1 VTRPLFEQYKDALRQ
16 GHLAARAGR
25 IDEALAAY
33 VEAGRLAPDRAAPHT
48 SRATVLHRAGRDP
61 EAFAAFDK
69 ALEISPDDDATLRA
83 RAVTFREMGRLAS
96 AAADLERLAEAFDA
110 DGRRAD
116 ALTTAREA
124 LAITATPARRAL
136 VQRLEEPVDEA
147 VPRQVARRQPAK
159 VEPRAPAPAP
169 AARAP
174 EAKPE
179 PSVVEAA
186 LPESATAEPAAAE
199 PGAEEPLAAE
209 AVAAKPVTAEPEPTP
224 APSAPAPG
232 TSSTLMDLYD
242 APIDEAVE
250 APPSEIAAAAPDLD
264 LAAALA
270 SEPDVEPPP
279 ESRDVVS
286 APGGSLMDLYD
297 APIEGGPETDAV
309 AAAVASPVFEGATED
324 LHAAPLVPEMAA
336 LNAPVPGRISLDPS
350 ARDPGSD
357 FLIQLEPDADPS
369 AAIPWPAIDLPSAP
383 PPPIVGPPPDPEGL
397 MAEALA
403 LIDSGDAKAAR
414 NLLLTAVMVHRA
426 AGRPDAAIDVC
437 LQLLALFPGDAHV
450 HLAIAGLQLD
460 RGWRILA
467 TEKIQLLLRLT
478 ALTGDTQAEA
488 DAHALM
494 AERIHDEGPASFAR
508 A

>member
-1 VTRPLFEQYKDALRQ
+1 LPAVTRPLFEQYKDALRR

-25 IDEALAAY
+25 IDEAVAGYA
-33 VEAGRLAPDRAAPHT
+33 EAGRLAPDRAAPHT
-48 SRATVLHRAGRDP
+48 SRAMVLHRAGRDP

-69 ALEISPDDDATLRA
+69 ALQISPDDEATLRA

-96 AAADLERLAEAFDA
+96 AAADLERLAEALDT
-110 DGRRAD
+110 DGRRAE

-136 VQRLEEPVDEA
+136 VERLEEPVDEA
-147 VPRQVARRQPAK
+147 APRQLTPRQPAK
-159 VEPRAPAPAP
+159 V
-169 AARAP
+169 
-174 EAKPE
+174 
-179 PSVVEAA
+179 
-186 LPESATAEPAAAE
+186 ATAPTPGPAIPA
-199 PGAEEPLAAE
+199 
-209 AVAAKPVTAEPEPTP
+209 PEPTP
-224 APSAPAPG
+224 EPISAGAAPEPADAEPVAGEVEPPTPAPARG

-242 APIDEAVE
+242 APIAEVAE
-250 APPSEIAAAAPDLD
+250 APSGEIAAAVTEAGLD
-264 LAAALA
+264 AAMA
-270 SEPDVEPPP
+270 SELDDQPEPGIPEAAPP
-279 ESRDVVS
+279 S
-286 APGGSLMDLYD
+286 GGSLMDLYD
-297 APIEGGPETDAV
+297 APIEGGLETDV
-309 AAAVASPVFEGATED
+309 IAATAADRVLEEAAED
-324 LHAAPLVPEMAA
+324 PHAAPLVPEMAA

-403 LIDSGDAKAAR
+403 LIDADDAKAAR

-460 RGWRILA
+460 RGWRTLA

>member
-1 VTRPLFEQYKDALRQ
+1 VTRPLFEQYKDALRR

-25 IDEALAAY
+25 IDEALGAY
-33 VEAGRLAPDRAAPHT
+33 AEAGRLAPDRAAPHT
-48 SRATVLHRAGRDP
+48 SRATVLHLAGRDP
-61 EAFAAFDK
+61 EAFAEYEK
-69 ALEISPDDDATLRA
+69 ALQISPDDEATLRA
-83 RAVTFREMGRLAS
+83 RAVTFRAIGRLAS
-96 AAADLERLAEAFDA
+96 AAADLERLAEALDA
-110 DGRRAD
+110 DGRRAE

-136 VQRLEEPVDEA
+136 VERLEQPVDEA
-147 VPRQVARRQPAK
+147 APRQLTARQPAK
-159 VEPRAPAPAP
+159 VVATPPSRAPAVA
-169 AARAP
+169 AP
-174 EAKPE
+174 ERTPE
-179 PSVVEAA
+179 TTSAA
-186 LPESATAEPAAAE
+186 VAPEPAAPELADRE
-199 PGAEEPLAAE
+199 PVADEADVPAA
-209 AVAAKPVTAEPEPTP
+209 V
-224 APSAPAPG
+224 PAPG

-242 APIDEAVE
+242 APIDEIRE
-250 APPSEIAAAAPDLD
+250 PPSIATANPTADPQLDVEAAPDMPEP
-264 LAAALA
+264 A
-270 SEPDVEPPP
+270 SA
-279 ESRDVVS
+279 SS
-286 APGGSLMDLYD
+286 GSLMDLYD
-297 APIEGGPETDAV
+297 APIEGGLETEV
-309 AAAVASPVFEGATED
+309 AGPTPASPRLED
-324 LHAAPLVPEMAA
+324 TSEDAHAAPLVPEMAA

-403 LIDSGDAKAAR
+403 LIDADDAKAAR

-460 RGWRILA
+460 RGWRTLA

-494 AERIHDEGPASFAR
+494 AERIHDEGPASFVR